1 MSELYEMISEGS
13 QNVVRAEEL
22 TIEYSKMTKFIGNSF
37 SLFRGPPVTTI
48 EVIEMLKVSK

>member
-48 EVIEMLKVSK
+48 KVIEMFKVSK